1 MSFCPKTLGS
11 LVQFRSFS
19 DAILFR
25 FLNCIAKFQCWG
37 SNSGR
42 WQTHYHPPP
51 HHLALWCNFR
61 NTERRL
67 PVISFCFQCI
77 RQQGGGWPSTSLSF
91 SFQLLSHP
99 VGSEGS
105 RQWRERGDTEE
116 GKAESLKTHLSA
128 PSFISTPSNNSVH
141 KKASGVAFSAEF
153 NAFSTCRFL
162 FDCFRFLLFV
172 CIYAI
177 IYNKPQC
184 KNEDAKS
191 NRFCHLK
198 LKDWVG
204 PLSDPTGWPRSWKA
218 ATWEAEARGWQVQ
231 GQPHQLSEAL
241 SQNKKWKGWA
251 SPWEC
256 TCLTCA
262 GIWVCSSV
270 LRNTN
275 QIKLGTCMNHSLLRN
290 KLKKITAKKDLA
302 AKQDT
307 KVGCT
312 I

>member
-1 MSFCPKTLGS
+1 MLLAPAGFC
-11 LVQFRSFS
+11 
-19 DAILFR
+19 LFVSR
-25 FLNCIAKFQCWG
+25 F
-37 SNSGR
+37 
-42 WQTHYHPPP
+42 
-51 HHLALWCNFR
+51 
-61 NTERRL
+61 
-67 PVISFCFQCI
+67 FC
-77 RQQGGGWPSTSLSF
+77 
-91 SFQLLSHP
+91 
-99 VGSEGS
+99 
-105 RQWRERGDTEE
+105 
-116 GKAESLKTHLSA
+116 
-128 PSFISTPSNNSVH
+128 
-141 KKASGVAFSAEF
+141 
-153 NAFSTCRFL
+153 
-162 FDCFRFLLFV
+162 LFV

-177 IYNKPQC
+177 IYNKPRC
-184 KNEDAKS
+184 KNEDTKS

-241 SQNKKWKGWA
+241 FQNKKWKGWA

-262 GIWVCSSV
+262 RLWVCSSV

-275 QIKLGTCMNHSLLRN
+275 QIKLGTCVNHSLLRN
-290 KLKKITAKKDLA
+290 KLKKITAKKDPA